1 MSCRNILVILL
12 TLTLC
17 AILPADTSS
26 IGVATANGSFWLD
39 RSEVIG
45 NANIFDGSVIETGKA
60 ISDLSLT
67 SGLKM
72 RLGVGSRGQVFRGRL
87 ELQQGAGQ
95 VSGSKYLVEARSL
108 RVFPVSADATV
119 RVALGPKNLVE
130 VAAVTGSFRVE
141 TAAGIR
147 VANMAPGV
155 ALSFTEQAGAAPP
168 TVVCG
173 NAERVD
179 GKVLLTDKTSGV
191 TVELSG
197 TGLAQY
203 IGKSISVTGNRTG
216 NDALQVLS
224 VKRDACGGS
233 GTAASGAGAAAGAAA
248 GSGAGAGAGAGAASA
263 GAGPGAAG
271 AAGASVALSTTAIA
285 GIAVA
290 GAAGLGIGLAVTKG
304 AFSSGNAS
312 K

>member
-1 MSCRNILVILL
+1 MSFRIILVVLL
-12 TLTLC
+12 TLCLFGILGG
-17 AILPADTSS
+17 AIST

-39 RSEVIG
+39 HSQVVG
-45 NANIFDGSVIETGKA
+45 NATVFDGSVIETGEA
-60 ISDLSLT
+60 MSDLSLT

-72 RLGVGSRGQVFRGRL
+72 RLGVDSRGQVFSDRL
-87 ELQQGAGQ
+87 ELEQGAGQ
-95 VSGSKYLVEARSL
+95 VSGSKYLVKARSL
-108 RVFPVSADATV
+108 RVFPVSSGATV

-147 VANMAPGV
+147 VANMAPGA

-168 TVVCG
+168 TMVCG

-179 GKVLLTDKTSGV
+179 GKLLLTDKTSGV

-197 TGLAQY
+197 AGLEKY
-203 IGKSISVTGNRTG
+203 LGKSISVTGNRTG

-224 VKRDACGGS
+224 VRRDTCGG
-233 GTAASGAGAAAGAAA
+233 ADAAAGVAA
-248 GSGAGAGAGAGAASA
+248 AGAGAGAAGSA
-263 GAGPGAAG
+263 GVGAGAASAVGAAG
-271 AAGASVALSTTAIA
+271 GGGLSTAAIA

-290 GAAGLGIGLAVTKG
+290 GAAGLGAGLAATQGV
-304 AFSSGNAS
+304 FSSGNAS

>member
-1 MSCRNILVILL
+1 MSFRIILVVLL
-12 TLTLC
+12 TLCLFG
-17 AILPADTSS
+17 ILPGAIST

-39 RSEVIG
+39 HSQVVG
-45 NANIFDGSVIETGKA
+45 NANVFDGSVIETGKA
-60 ISDLSLT
+60 MSDLSLT

-72 RLGVGSRGQVFRGRL
+72 RLGVDSRGQVFRDRL
-87 ELQQGAGQ
+87 ELEQGAGQ
-95 VSGSKYLVEARSL
+95 VSGSKYLVKARSL
-108 RVFPVSADATV
+108 RVFPVSSGATV

-130 VAAVTGSFRVE
+130 VAVVTGSFRVE

-147 VANMAPGV
+147 VANMASGA

-168 TVVCG
+168 TMVCG

-179 GKVLLTDKTSGV
+179 GRLLLTDKTSGV

-197 TGLAQY
+197 AGLEKY
-203 IGKSISVTGNRTG
+203 LGKSISVTGNRTG

-224 VKRDACGGS
+224 VKRDACGGT
-233 GTAASGAGAAAGAAA
+233 GGVAAGA
-248 GSGAGAGAGAGAASA
+248 GVGAGAASS
-263 GAGPGAAG
+263 GAVGAAG
-271 AAGASVALSTTAIA
+271 GGGLSTAAIA

-290 GAAGLGIGLAVTKG
+290 GATGLGAGLAATQGV
-304 AFSSGNAS
+304 FSSGNAS

>member
-1 MSCRNILVILL
+1 MSFRIILVVLL
-12 TLTLC
+12 TLCLFG
-17 AILPADTSS
+17 ILPGAIST

-39 RSEVIG
+39 HSQVVG
-45 NANIFDGSVIETGKA
+45 NANVFDGSVIETGKA
-60 ISDLSLT
+60 MSDLSLT

-72 RLGVGSRGQVFRGRL
+72 RLGVDSRGQVFRDRL
-87 ELQQGAGQ
+87 ELEQGAGQ
-95 VSGSKYLVEARSL
+95 VSGSKYLVKARSL
-108 RVFPVSADATV
+108 RVFPVSSGATV

-130 VAAVTGSFRVE
+130 VAVVTGSFRVE

-147 VANMAPGV
+147 VANMASGA

-168 TVVCG
+168 TMVCG

-179 GKVLLTDKTSGV
+179 GRLLLTDKTSGV

-197 TGLAQY
+197 AGLEKY
-203 IGKSISVTGNRTG
+203 LGKSISVTGNRTG

-224 VKRDACGGS
+224 VKRDACGGT
-233 GTAASGAGAAAGAAA
+233 GGVAAGAGAA
-248 GSGAGAGAGAGAASA
+248 GSAGAGVGAGAASA
-263 GAGPGAAG
+263 GAVGAAG
-271 AAGASVALSTTAIA
+271 GGGLSTAAIA

-290 GAAGLGIGLAVTKG
+290 GATGLGAGLAATQGV
-304 AFSSGNAS
+304 FSSGNAS

>member
-1 MSCRNILVILL
+1 MSFRIILIVLL
-12 TLTLC
+12 TSCLFG
-17 AILPADTSS
+17 ILPGAIST

-39 RSEVIG
+39 HSQVAG
-45 NANIFDGSVIETGKA
+45 NANVFDGSVIETGKA
-60 ISDLSLT
+60 MSDLSLT
-67 SGLKM
+67 SGLKI
-72 RLGVGSRGQVFRGRL
+72 RLGMDSRGQVFRGRL
-87 ELQQGAGQ
+87 ELEQGAGQ
-95 VSGSKYLVEARSL
+95 VSGSKYLVKARGL
-108 RVFPVSADATV
+108 RVFPVTSSATV
-119 RVALGPKNLVE
+119 RVALGPKSLVE

-147 VANMAPGV
+147 VANMALGA

-179 GKVLLTDKTSGV
+179 GKLLLTDKTSGV

-197 TGLAQY
+197 AGLTQY

-224 VKRDACGGS
+224 VKRDACGGT
-233 GTAASGAGAAAGAAA
+233 GGVAAGAGAA
-248 GSGAGAGAGAGAASA
+248 GSAGAGVGAGAASA
-263 GAGPGAAG
+263 GAVGAAG
-271 AAGASVALSTTAIA
+271 GGGLSTAAIA

-290 GAAGLGIGLAVTKG
+290 GATGLGAGLAATQGV
-304 AFSSGNAS
+304 FSSGNAS

>member
-1 MSCRNILVILL
+1 MSFRIILIVLL
-12 TLTLC
+12 TSCLFG
-17 AILPADTSS
+17 ILPGAIST

-39 RSEVIG
+39 HSQVAG
-45 NANIFDGSVIETGKA
+45 NANVFDGSVIETGKA
-60 ISDLSLT
+60 MSDLSLT
-67 SGLKM
+67 SGLKI
-72 RLGVGSRGQVFRGRL
+72 RLGMDSRGQVFRGRL
-87 ELQQGAGQ
+87 ELEQGAGQ
-95 VSGSKYLVEARSL
+95 VSGSKYLVKARGL
-108 RVFPVSADATV
+108 RIFPVTSSATV
-119 RVALGPKNLVE
+119 RVALGPKSLVE

-147 VANMAPGV
+147 VANMAPGA

-179 GKVLLTDKTSGV
+179 GKLLLTDKTSGV

-197 TGLAQY
+197 AGLTQY
-203 IGKSISVTGNRTG
+203 IGKSISVTGNRAG

-224 VKRDACGGS
+224 VKRDACGG
-233 GTAASGAGAAAGAAA
+233 AGPAAAGVAAA
-248 GSGAGAGAGAGAASA
+248 AGAGAGAAGTA
-263 GAGPGAAG
+263 AAGVGAGTASAAGAAG
-271 AAGASVALSTTAIA
+271 AAGGVGLSTAAIA

-290 GAAGLGIGLAVTKG
+290 GATGLGAGLAATQGV
-304 AFSSGNAS
+304 FSSGNAS